1 MEPRRWW
8 GLAPAPATASSQE
21 LAIALRLAWAMVQA
35 QEPAVALGELRVL
48 TLGRRVQDW
57 PQETAG
63 QDCGCI
69 QSTPSRGDRD

>member
-1 MEPRRWW
+1 M
-8 GLAPAPATASSQE
+8 
-21 LAIALRLAWAMVQA
+21 ALRLAWAMVQA